1 MHVQELDLH
10 PLATIFLTS
19 ANFGNAKMRKLRAK
33 YDANL
38 SVVGCKNQHKSLLLQ
53 SEEAKKW
60 INSKLDGN
68 VPTTTGKHL
77 NVCKVSLDFFLN
89 EGQYKV

>member
-10 PLATIFLTS
+10 LLATIFLTS
-19 ANFGNAKMRKLRAK
+19 ANFGNAKMWKLQAK

-38 SVVGCKNQHKSLLLQ
+38 SVVGCKNQHKILLPQ
-53 SEEAKKW
+53 SEVKKW
-60 INSKLDGN
+60 INSMLDGN

-77 NVCKVSLDFFLN
+77 NVCKVSLDLFLS